1 MIVKTRPQISEVFP
15 DWLTGDGIFSA
26 LYTQFQ
32 LPWEDVIP
40 AADLD
45 LEYFGN
51 HSGDKFVSPLVSK
64 LLDSDGELSAANKI
78 KLAKAI
84 YSMNSINWTKLWEA
98 VNEEYDPLQNYIGDE
113 TERTL
118 SQGAGRVVTDHTGTD
133 SNLRHVSG
141 STLKIGGISVTN
153 SGTDELKKTGT
164 EGIVTTRGKTLTI
177 EGQEKEALSG
187 IETLAKGGF
196 DNTISSGDKSIEY
209 KGKETSVL
217 SGSEELSKSGSITVK
232 HDGKDYEGAENNNAP
247 TITTKTDN
255 TNDDNN
261 REIIKQ
267 LGIEEDKTTGNGDS
281 TVNKYAGFNS
291 IGTNMPN
298 VSGSDSSYNHQKSFG
313 SGDNVRKEQRDIRKN
328 IKEEHTGRTEKEYG
342 GKEITSYGKNDQ
354 ASDDYSEVTTF
365 NDKTEAKSFGTGE
378 DARKDVEN
386 HSDGSTVTYNT
397 TETKT
402 FSGRTNTKSYTGR
415 QDKETN
421 SGGDTTT
428 YNTKDEQ
435 KYGKV
440 EITNY
445 NNLQDSNSEQSIDTH
460 TLNLNDTENSS
471 NSSEVQRTFHREG
484 NLGVMTS
491 QQMLTQE
498 FDMRLKYRFF
508 DVVFADVDKTLAL
521 QIY

>member
-15 DWLTGDGIFSA
+15 DWLTGDGIFST
-26 LYTQFQ
+26 LYTQFE

-164 EGIVTTRGKTLTI
+164 EGITTTRSKTLAMA
-177 EGQEKEALSG
+177 GQE
-187 IETLAKGGF
+187 IDT
-196 DNTISSGDKSIEY
+196 
-209 KGKETSVL
+209 L
-217 SGSEELSKSGSITVK
+217 SGSDRLNKTGTDTTVLDHDKSLEYQGSEIDTLSGSDTLGKSGSYETA
-232 HDGKDYEGAENNNAP
+232 HSGTDTEGAKADDHP
-247 TITTKTDN
+247 SITTSTQGEDGSNRETVTQLGAEKDESNPEDN
-255 TNDDNN
+255 TNNY
-261 REIIKQ
+261 
-267 LGIEEDKTTGNGDS
+267 
-281 TVNKYAGFNS
+281 VYGFNS
-291 IGTNMPN
+291 SSKVSTSGT
-298 VSGSDSSYNHQKSFG
+298 DSSYKHKKSFEDR
-313 SGDNVRKEQRDIRKN
+313 SEQRDVTKN
-328 IKEEHTGRTEKEYG
+328 VKEEHSGKTEKTYASSET
-342 GKEITSYGKNDQ
+342 TSFDNYEEETGYGKVD
-354 ASDDYSEVTTF
+354 T
-365 NDKTEAKSFGTGE
+365 KSFNL
-378 DARKDVEN
+378 RKDVEAT
-386 HSDGSTVTYNT
+386 DDTETVTHATQDST
-397 TETKT
+397 TYGKVD
-402 FSGRTNTKSYTGR
+402 TKSFNGR
-415 QDKETN
+415 QDTETN

-440 EITNY
+440 ETTNY
-445 NNLQDSNSEQSIDTH
+445 NNLQDTNSEQSSDTR